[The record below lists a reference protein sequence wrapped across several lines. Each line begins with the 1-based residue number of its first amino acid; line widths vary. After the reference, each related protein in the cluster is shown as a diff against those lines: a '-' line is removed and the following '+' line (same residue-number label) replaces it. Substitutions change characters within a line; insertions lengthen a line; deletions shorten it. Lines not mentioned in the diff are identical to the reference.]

1 MSAFRRIASLGHSE
15 GRHMTTPDT
24 KEGDDE
30 EQLSELWEEI
40 GDDVTAM
47 FGDDV
52 DVTVKDYSDYI
63 DVRIVP
69 NGAVDELEAEHENL
83 TVVPY
88 NACQM
93 TIRKDDAAAE

>member
-1 MSAFRRIASLGHSE
+1 
-15 GRHMTTPDT
+15 MTTPDT
-24 KEGDDE
+24 KEGGDDDE
-30 EQLSELWEEI
+30 EQSSELWEEI

-52 DVTVKDYSDYI
+52 DVTVKDYSNHI

-69 NGAVDELEAEHENL
+69 NGAVDELEAEHDDLNI
-83 TVVPY
+83 VPY

-93 TIRKDDAAAE
+93 TIRKDGGVDEEDG